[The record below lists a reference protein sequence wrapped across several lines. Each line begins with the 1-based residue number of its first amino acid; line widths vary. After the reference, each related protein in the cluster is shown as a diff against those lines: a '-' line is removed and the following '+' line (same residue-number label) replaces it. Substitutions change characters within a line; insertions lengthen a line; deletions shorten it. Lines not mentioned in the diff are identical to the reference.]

1 MADFITL
8 ATAVAEPSLADQAA
22 QAGQTV
28 LDYGRGFIDK
38 FMENWAAY
46 IVFGGIIGA
55 VAKFLFPGRDPGGFI
70 GTIVIGIIGML
81 LGTLVD
87 TEVARAISGGDNNS
101 LLGLLNIDMLNNAIP
116 MPTITWSEIVVG
128 IVGSMILLLVY
139 RILFGEARR

>member
-1 MADFITL
+1 MADIIML
-8 ATAVAEPSLADQAA
+8 AAAAEPTIADQAA

-28 LDYGRGFIDK
+28 LNYGRGFIDK

-70 GTIVIGIIGML
+70 GTIVIGVLGML
-81 LGTLVD
+81 GGTLID
-87 TEVARAISGGDNNS
+87 TEVARLISGGENNS
-101 LLGLLNIDMLNNAIP
+101 LLNLLNIGVLKQAIP
-116 MPTITWSEIVVG
+116 MPTITWSELVIG
-128 IVGSMILLLVY
+128 IVGSMLLLLIY